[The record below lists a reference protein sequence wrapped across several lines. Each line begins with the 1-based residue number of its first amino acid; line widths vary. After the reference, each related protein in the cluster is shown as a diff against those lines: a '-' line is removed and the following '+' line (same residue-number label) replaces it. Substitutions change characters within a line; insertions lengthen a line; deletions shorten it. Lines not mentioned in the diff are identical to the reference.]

1 MNLVVDS
8 SALIALARIGQ
19 LDLLHQLAKTIHV
32 PEGVYEEVANQGTLR
47 PGTSEL
53 GQFNWILRKRVS
65 DQASVNDLLSRFGRG
80 EAEAIVLAAEV
91 QADFVILDDA
101 TARSVAEQKGQ
112 AVVGTLGL
120 LVHAKERG
128 LIERVEPI
136 MNELMESGFYVDS
149 RLYGTIL
156 QQAGEEPQA

>member
-1 MNLVVDS
+1 VNLVVDS
-8 SALIALARIGQ
+8 SVLIALARIGQ
-19 LDLLHQLAKTIHV
+19 LDLLHQLADTIHV
-32 PEGVYEEVANQGTLR
+32 PDGVYEEVANQGPVR

-53 GQFNWILRKRVS
+53 DQLHWILRRRVS
-65 DQASVNDLLSRFGRG
+65 DQPSVNALLSRFGRG

-128 LIERVEPI
+128 LIERVAPI
-136 MNELMESGFYVDS
+136 MNELMESGFYVDN
-149 RLYGTIL
+149 RLYRTIL
-156 QQAGEEPQA
+156 KQAGEEPPA